1 MVILLNVV
9 WFLIAAGSLV
19 AYIWLTPPIDRRHWR
34 LGFVALVCICVLLLP
49 VISITDDLNSEAF
62 TIEDFNIGKKLLKSA
77 VHLPVISI
85 VDWVTI
91 SLIAAFLAILRRGSW
106 RKIEAIAESCSD
118 PSCIPLIL
126 ARAPPNVL

>member
-1 MVILLNVV
+1 MEILLNVL

-49 VISITDDLNSEAF
+49 VISIADDLNSEAF
-62 TIEDFNIGKKLLKSA
+62 TIEDCNMGKKLLKDTA
-77 VHLPVISI
+77 HLPVISI
-85 VDWVTI
+85 LDWVEI
-91 SLIAAFLAILRRGSW
+91 SLIATFLAIHLHRSW
-106 RKIEAIAESCSD
+106 RKIEEIAESC
-118 PSCIPLIL
+118 PYAPCIPLIL